1 MSDEPVRLSD
11 SPLSLDA
18 VVGAVRGD
26 DAGAIAT
33 FTGAVRDRSRG
44 RRVIELE
51 YEAFGPMALTQLEAI
66 AGECA
71 SRWPGVRVAIHHR
84 IGLLRVGEV
93 AVAIAAAAP
102 HRAEAFAA
110 CRHAIER
117 LKEDVAIWKRE
128 RFEDGAEWVGLG
140 P

>member
-1 MSDEPVRLSD
+1 MKAIRLSD
-11 SPLSLDA
+11 SPLSLDEA
-18 VVGAVRGD
+18 LASVRGPGI
-26 DAGAIAT
+26 GAIAT
-33 FTGAVRDRSRG
+33 FVGLVRDRTRD
-44 RRVIELE
+44 RAVIELE
-51 YEAFGPMALTQLEAI
+51 YEAFGPMALVQLEGI
-66 AGECA
+66 AGECE
-71 SRWPGVRVAIHHR
+71 SGWPGARVAIHHR
-84 IGLLRVGEV
+84 VGLLGVGEI
-93 AVAIAAAAP
+93 AVVIAAAAP

>member
-1 MSDEPVRLSD
+1 MTRIRLSD
-11 SPLSLDA
+11 SPLSLDEA
-18 VVGAVRGD
+18 VASVRGP
-26 DAGAIAT
+26 DAGGVAT
-33 FTGAVRDRSRG
+33 FLGLVRDQTRN

-51 YEAFGPMALTQLEAI
+51 YEAFGPMALGQLEAI
-66 AGECA
+66 AGECEA
-71 SRWPGVRVAIHHR
+71 RWPGARVAIHHR
-84 IGLLRVGEV
+84 IGLLAVGEI

-128 RFEDGAEWVGLG
+128 RFEDGTEWVGLG